1 MSAVLILQT
10 EKGFFLKRVIVSGF
24 FNPLHGGHLDLIEA
38 AKEMGDY
45 LIVIVNNDIHQMT
58 KKGKIILDEKNRARL
73 MAALRPVDEVI
84 IGIDP
89 EHPTWPSTK
98 TLEMVAD
105 KYPDDELIFCN
116 GGDRPNPNALPG
128 PEAEMCRKKGIKM
141 VFGVG
146 GTEKVDSSTRINQE
160 LGHEA

>member
-1 MSAVLILQT
+1 M
-10 EKGFFLKRVIVSGF
+10 KRVIVSGF
-24 FNPLHGGHLDLIEA
+24 FNPLHGGHLDLIEG

-45 LIVIVNNDIHQMT
+45 LIVLLNNDAQQIE
-58 KKGKIILDEKNRARL
+58 KKGKIILDERNRARL
-73 MAALRPVDEVI
+73 LGALRAVDEVI

-89 EHPTWPSTK
+89 AGGHWPSTQ

-116 GGDRPNPNALPG
+116 GGDDRSKADELPG
-128 PEAEMCRKKGIKM
+128 PEVEICQKRNIKM

-146 GTEKVDSSTRINQE
+146 GTNKADSSTRINQA
-160 LGHEA
+160 LGHEEA